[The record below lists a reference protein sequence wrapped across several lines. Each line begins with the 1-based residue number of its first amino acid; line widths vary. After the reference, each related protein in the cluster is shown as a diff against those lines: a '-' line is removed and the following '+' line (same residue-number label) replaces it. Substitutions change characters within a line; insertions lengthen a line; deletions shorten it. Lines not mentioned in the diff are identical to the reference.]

1 MSGARDRRLYGSP
14 WYPCIPYLAQD
25 SIALENCYGLKS
37 LKCRLQFKNKF
48 IVLFIIIFG
57 TLSFPIPELNSTA
70 RTAERWAL
78 YKQVR

>member
-1 MSGARDRRLYGSP
+1 MLEIVGYMGVRG
-14 WYPCIPYLAQD
+14 IPVSLTWLKD